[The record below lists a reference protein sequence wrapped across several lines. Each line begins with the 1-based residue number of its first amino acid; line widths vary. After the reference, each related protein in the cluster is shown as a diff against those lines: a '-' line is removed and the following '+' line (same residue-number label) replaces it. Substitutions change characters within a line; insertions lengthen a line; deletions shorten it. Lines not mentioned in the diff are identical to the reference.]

1 MWVIFLEAA
10 LALALLFVIVWAS
23 RPRPPADEAAEQKN
37 ELDKHS

>member
-10 LALALLFVIVWAS
+10 LALVLLFVIVWAS
-23 RPRPPADEAAEQKN
+23 RPRRRPDEAAEPEN

>member
-10 LALALLFVIVWAS
+10 LALMLLLVIVWAS
-23 RPRPPADEAAEQKN
+23 RPRRRADEAAEQKN